1 MGGNRGLQSGEE
13 QNVNPL
19 KEAMTYSV
27 LFRGQSQRI
36 PGQNNN
42 VNNNNRKNNF
52 NDSNKCLLCSKNNA
66 VVWVCVSCD

>member
-42 VNNNNRKNNF
+42 VNNNRKNNF
-52 NDSNKCLLCSKNNA
+52 NDSNKCLLCSQNNA